1 LEAARD
7 ATRSPYEYERS
18 GGGGGGGAPEDKW
31 LMRDAAPRRGVDT
44 HGDRSAHGGQRRTP
58 R

>member
-18 GGGGGGGAPEDKW
+18 GGGGAPEDKW
-31 LMRDAAPRRGVDT
+31 LMRDAAARRGVDT

>member
-18 GGGGGGGAPEDKW
+18 GGGGGGAPEDKW
-31 LMRDAAPRRGVDT
+31 LMRDAAARRGVDT